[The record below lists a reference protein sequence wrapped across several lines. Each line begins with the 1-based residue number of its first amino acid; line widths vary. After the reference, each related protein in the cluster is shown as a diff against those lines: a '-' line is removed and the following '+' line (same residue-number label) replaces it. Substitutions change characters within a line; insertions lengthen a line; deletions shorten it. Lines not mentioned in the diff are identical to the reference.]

1 MSVDDKL
8 VHRRGARPAGAAPI
22 DVISVQSQVVYGH
35 AGNSAAAEPLRQL
48 GLRVAEVPTTLLSNA
63 PVYPT
68 TRGRVLPA
76 DWVADLLRGVDERGL
91 PARAGMLLSGYLGT
105 AAIGK
110 ALAEWIDEV
119 LPRHPHLR
127 YCLDPVLGDMHIGL
141 YVEAGLVDIV
151 RERLLPHA
159 WLLTPNAFELGLLCG
174 RECATGAECLE
185 AARELQCGGTAWV
198 VVHGIELGDGSVGV
212 LAVGASEAYRLS
224 TPKLPIDVTGTG
236 DAFAALLAGFLLR
249 GEPLPRALERATTG
263 VHVALEQ
270 TLRDQVEELD
280 VSLVAPAAEDDS
292 NRRFVA
298 TRVVG

>member
-1 MSVDDKL
+1 MTVDDKL
-8 VHRRGARPAGAAPI
+8 VHSRGARPAGAAPI

-91 PARAGMLLSGYLGT
+91 PSRAGMLLSGYLGT

-110 ALAEWIDEV
+110 ALADWIEEV
-119 LPRHPHLR
+119 LPRHPQLR
-127 YCLDPVLGDMHIGL
+127 YCLDPVLGDVHIGL
-141 YVEAGLVDIV
+141 YVETGLVDVV

-159 WLLTPNAFELGLLCG
+159 WLLASNAFELGQLCG
-174 RECATGAECLE
+174 HACATEAECLE
-185 AARELQCGGTAWV
+185 VARELQRGSVAWV
-198 VVHGIELGDGSVGV
+198 VVHGIELADDRLGA
-212 LAVGASEAYRLS
+212 LAVGPDVAYRLG

-236 DAFAALLAGFLLR
+236 DVFAALLAGLLLR
-249 GEPLPRALERATTG
+249 GEALPRAFERATAG
-263 VHVALEQ
+263 VYVALEQ
-270 TLRDQVEELD
+270 TLRAQVEELE
-280 VSLVAPAAEDDS
+280 VRLAAPAAENDD
-292 NRRFVA
+292 RRFIAV
-298 TRVVG
+298 RVD

>member
-1 MSVDDKL
+1 MTVDDKL
-8 VHRRGARPAGAAPI
+8 VHSRGARPAGAAPI

-105 AAIGK
+105 AAIGTV
-110 ALAEWIDEV
+110 LAEWIDEA

-159 WLLTPNAFELGLLCG
+159 WLLTLNAFELGQLCG
-174 RECATGAECLE
+174 RNCATETACLE
-185 AARELQCGGTAWV
+185 AAWELQRGGVASV
-198 VVHGIELGDGSVGV
+198 VVHGIGLAGGSLGM
-212 LAVGASEAYRLS
+212 LALGAGDAYRLS

-236 DAFAALLAGFLLR
+236 DVFAAVLAAFLLR
-249 GEPLPRALERATTG
+249 GEPLPLALERATTG
-263 VHVALEQ
+263 VHAALEQ
-270 TLRDQVEELD
+270 TLLHQVEELD
-280 VSLVAPAAEDDS
+280 VRLAAPAAEDDS

-298 TRVVG
+298 TRVG